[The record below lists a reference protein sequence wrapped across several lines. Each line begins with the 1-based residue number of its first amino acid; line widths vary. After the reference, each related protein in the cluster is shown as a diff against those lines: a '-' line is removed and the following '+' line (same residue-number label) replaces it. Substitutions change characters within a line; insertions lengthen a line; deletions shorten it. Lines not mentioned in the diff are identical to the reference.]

1 MPKLLIVC
9 PTFQPV
15 NTPDQHRIRLSI
27 PWFQKAGWECT
38 VLAVEPQYIEA
49 PVDPVLSQL
58 EDPCKVI
65 RVKAISSGITRRIGL
80 GNLGYRAW
88 WQLKR
93 AGNRLLNAKQ
103 FDLVYFSTTVFP
115 AMTLG
120 RVWKRKFDIPFI
132 LDMQDPWRNDYY
144 LTQPKT
150 NRPPKFKI
158 AYYFDSILEKYTV
171 PHCDGLIS
179 VSEAYPS
186 TLNKRYNI
194 NKPFSVIPFASS
206 RLDFEIV
213 KQLNIQNPVF
223 KKDVDQIQ
231 VVYTGA
237 VTPGMPLPL
246 KTMLKAFKSVMEHNP
261 EQNIHIY
268 FVGSSYAPNAKSI
281 ALPIAEEVSVENCVT
296 EIPDRVGYFEAMKV
310 MKDADFLILPG
321 SMEAGYTAS
330 KIYPYIL
337 SEKPIIALT
346 HVKSSVSAILKDCNA
361 GPVITFNDK
370 DELQAR
376 QGAVEEAIS
385 SLIAKGKFKT
395 DVNWEFYSE
404 FSDETMA
411 NKQISFFKTIL
422 KQS

>member
-1 MPKLLIVC
+1 MPNLLIVC

-27 PWFQKAGWECT
+27 PWFRKAGWQCT
-38 VLAVEPQYIEA
+38 VLAVEPKYTEA
-49 PVDPVLSQL
+49 PIDPVLSHL
-58 EDPCKVI
+58 DDPCQVI
-65 RVKAISSGITRRIGL
+65 RVKAISSNLTRKFGL

-88 WQLKR
+88 WQLNKK
-93 AGNRLLNAKQ
+93 GQNILKNET

-120 RVWKRKFDIPFI
+120 RIWKSKFDVPFI

-144 LTQPKT
+144 LAQPKS
-150 NRPPKFKI
+150 NRPPKFQI
-158 AYYFDSILEKYTV
+158 AHFFDTKLEKFTV

-186 TLNKRYNI
+186 TLTKRYNI

-206 RLDFEIV
+206 LLDFEIV
-213 KQLNIQNPVF
+213 QQLNIQNPVF
-223 KKDVDQIQ
+223 EKEADQVQ

-246 KTMLKAFKSVMEHNP
+246 KTMLKAFKNLMEQNP
-261 EQNIHIY
+261 KQNIHIY
-268 FVGSSYAPNAKSI
+268 FVGSSYATDAKSI
-281 ALPIAEEVSVENCVT
+281 ALPIAKEVGVEKSVT

-310 MKDADFLILPG
+310 MKDADLLILPG

-337 SEKPIIALT
+337 SGTPIVALT
-346 HVKSSVSAILKDCNA
+346 HKESSVSRILKGCNT

-376 QGAVEEAIS
+376 QAAVEEAIS
-385 SLIAKGKFKT
+385 SLIKKGKFKT
-395 DVNWEFYSE
+395 DVNWEFYSKY
-404 FSDETMA
+404 SDETMA
-411 NKQISFFKTIL
+411 YKQISFFKTIL